1 MTTSILSLLLAAAA
15 AVSASTLPSPTP
27 TQTPTTLATTTA
39 APMTTPAA
47 STPTCAPGSTLIHT
61 TDCTMGTPVSYCY
74 SAPPPISCSAGFFPG
89 VYHPGHCI
97 EASTCYAVDASWITT
112 KCSNGGIP
120 WSTSTLYEGVLAGE
134 TTSTTISIVSCSC
147 ARDQWYSMTLLPGH
161 STVDTFCMPSSN
173 CPAGMSTAT
182 STNEYCVT
190 SPAACASQGIP
201 TTTRSCQCEQPGQTA
216 VYPTEVGA
224 AATGCA

>member
-1 MTTSILSLLLAAAA
+1 MTASILSLLLAAAA

-39 APMTTPAA
+39 PPMTTPAA
-47 STPTCAPGSTLIHT
+47 STPTCGPGSTLIHT

-97 EASTCYAVDASWITT
+97 EASTCYPVDASWITT

-120 WSTSTLYEGVLAGE
+120 WSTSTLFEGVLAGE
-134 TTSTTISIVSCSC
+134 TTSTTISVVSCSC

-201 TTTRSCQCEQPGQTA
+201 TTTASCQCEQPGQTA
-216 VYPTEVGA
+216 VYPPEVGA